1 MKLCVNYLEEVK
13 ELVEEEKI
21 GFIDYIK
28 LFSINGDLSPLD
40 WCASKKDVM
49 FHGLAGEKASN
60 VADIDF
66 FKDRDIKLQKRYFEI
81 SRTPYMSM
89 HINALSDIPQNEEDA
104 LKVIKENVSRLTKE
118 FDKKILLENIPGIW
132 GRGDLNFYSS
142 PEFISKVIA
151 ETNTGFLFD
160 IGHARVASEVLN
172 IPFDEYVN
180 RLPMNK
186 IEEIHLS
193 GCMKNSKGRLV
204 ANHSKMNEEDFKFLS
219 KLLEKSKT
227 LKVVTLAYGIIK
239 VGTVIGNPPV
249 VAYGIVN
256 ERAKEEVY
264 TQLLRL
270 KEMLKK

>member
-1 MKLCVNYLEEVK
+1 
-13 ELVEEEKI
+13 
-21 GFIDYIK
+21 
-28 LFSINGDLSPLD
+28 
-40 WCASKKDVM
+40 
-49 FHGLAGEKASN
+49 
-60 VADIDF
+60 
-66 FKDRDIKLQKRYFEI
+66 
-81 SRTPYMSM
+81 
-89 HINALSDIPQNEEDA
+89 
-104 LKVIKENVSRLTKE
+104 
-118 FDKKILLENIPGIW
+118 
-132 GRGDLNFYSS
+132 
-142 PEFISKVIA
+142 
-151 ETNTGFLFD
+151 
-160 IGHARVASEVLN
+160 
-172 IPFDEYVN
+172 
-180 RLPMNK
+180 MNK

-227 LKVVTLAYGIIK
+227 LKVVTLEYGTIK